1 MKEEKDLRNYDSQL
15 ALLSEQT
22 KQRLLGVL
30 NQSGLPIS
38 LAYYI
43 LKDLYG
49 AAEKTYFAAVNQ
61 ASLRNPEEEV
71 TTLNPSEEKQKNI
84 EREE

>member
-22 KQRLLGVL
+22 KQRLLSVL

-61 ASLRNPEEEV
+61 ASLNNIEEEV
-71 TTLNPSEEKQKNI
+71 TTLNDSPT
-84 EREE
+84 ERED

>member
-43 LKDLYG
+43 LKDLCG

-61 ASLRNPEEEV
+61 ASLNNAEEEV
-71 TTLNPSEEKQKNI
+71 TTLNDSPT
-84 EREE
+84 ERED

>member
-22 KQRLLGVL
+22 RQRLLGVL

-61 ASLRNPEEEV
+61 ASLNNAEEEV
-71 TTLNPSEEKQKNI
+71 TTLNDSPTEKEE
-84 EREE
+84 

>member
-22 KQRLLGVL
+22 RQRLLGIL

-43 LKDLYG
+43 LKDLYC

-61 ASLRNPEEEV
+61 ASLNNAEEEI
-71 TTLNPSEEKQKNI
+71 TTLDDSPK

>member
-22 KQRLLGVL
+22 KQRLLSVL

-61 ASLRNPEEEV
+61 ASLNNAEEEV
-71 TTLNPSEEKQKNI
+71 TTLNDSPT
-84 EREE
+84 ERED

>member
-22 KQRLLGVL
+22 RQRLLGVL

-61 ASLRNPEEEV
+61 ASLNNSEEEV
-71 TTLNPSEEKQKNI
+71 TTLNDSPT
-84 EREE
+84 ERED

>member
-15 ALLSEQT
+15 ALLSEQIR
-22 KQRLLGVL
+22 QRLLGVL

-61 ASLRNPEEEV
+61 ASLNNSEEEV
-71 TTLNPSEEKQKNI
+71 TTLNDSPI
-84 EREE
+84 ERED

>member
-22 KQRLLGVL
+22 RQRLLGVL

-49 AAEKTYFAAVNQ
+49 AAEKTYFAAANQ
-61 ASLRNPEEEV
+61 ASLNNAEEEV
-71 TTLNPSEEKQKNI
+71 TTLNDSPTEK
-84 EREE
+84 ED

>member
-15 ALLSEQT
+15 ALLGEQT
-22 KQRLLGVL
+22 RQRLLGVL

-61 ASLRNPEEEV
+61 ASLNNSEEEV
-71 TTLNPSEEKQKNI
+71 TTLNDSPI
-84 EREE
+84 ERED